1 MRVKTDQK
9 RRAILAAAVSVLEE
23 MGHAGASMSAIAA
36 RLGGSKA
43 TIYGYFST
51 KEELFAA
58 AMTEALRG
66 KAVTHLAKLDA
77 DGDIEADLLAYG
89 HAYLDFIAL
98 PELVAL
104 ARLALSEA
112 GTKTSLGVELMRQ
125 GLLPAMRDIADRL
138 ERRAAR
144 GELVIPDP
152 LIAAYHLKGLL
163 DAGVFEPRLH
173 GEPPLFDRCV
183 VVRSAVDVF
192 LSAYGAPAARCHG
205 TIVVRDEAPPIRP
218 ELP

>member
-1 MRVKTDQK
+1 MRVKTDEK
-9 RRAILAAAVSVLEE
+9 RRAILAAAMSVLEE

-66 KAVTHLAKLDA
+66 KSTTHLAKLNA
-77 DGDIEADLLAYG
+77 DGDIETDLIAYG

-98 PELVAL
+98 PELIAL

-112 GTKTSLGVELMRQ
+112 GTKTSLGAELMRQ
-125 GLLPAMRDIADRL
+125 GLMPAMQDISDGL
-138 ERRAAR
+138 ERRARR
-144 GELVIPDP
+144 GDLVIPDP

-163 DAGVFEPRLH
+163 DAGVFEPTLH
-173 GEPPLFDRCV
+173 GEPPLFDRCR
-183 VVRSAVDVF
+183 VVRSAIAVF
-192 LSAYGAPAARCHG
+192 LSAYGVSAARCHG
-205 TIVVRDEAPPIRP
+205 AIVARDEAP
-218 ELP
+218 LV